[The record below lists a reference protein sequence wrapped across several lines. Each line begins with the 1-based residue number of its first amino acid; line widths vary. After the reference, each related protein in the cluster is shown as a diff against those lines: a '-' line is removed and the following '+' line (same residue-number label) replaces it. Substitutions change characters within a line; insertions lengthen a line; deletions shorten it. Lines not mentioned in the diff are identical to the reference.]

1 MNSIVL
7 ASVRPCAGKTTLAL
21 GTARNYKKKI
31 GYMKPFGDRLMYKKK
46 RLWDQDAATFTR
58 LFGLNDRVEDL
69 SIGFDQSKLS
79 YMFDEKTMG
88 KRVKESFERV
98 SKNKDFVF
106 LEAGHLFYGASV
118 HLDAFSLAEYTDSPM
133 VFVLS
138 GSGAEMLD
146 EMAFL
151 KKHVDCEKVKGVVFN
166 KVKSP
171 GRFKQEYGERLEELD
186 VKNLGVIP
194 HEERLE
200 TMSARFLADN
210 LFARVV
216 AGEKG
221 LDNEIDEMFIGALSA
236 SAALKNPLFKEK
248 NKLIITGGDR
258 SDMIVAAIQHDTSC
272 LILTNDILPP
282 ANIIAKA
289 DHHGVPLLS
298 VKGDTYTVAKKVEN
312 LQPAMSMDE
321 EKLGIVEKLVGKNVD
336 WKKLVD

>member
-1 MNSIVL
+1 MNSVVL

-21 GTARNYKKKI
+21 GIARNYKKKI

-58 LFGLNDRVEDL
+58 LFGLDDRVEDL

-79 YMFDEKTMG
+79 YMFDEKTLE
-88 KRVKESFERV
+88 KRMKESFERV
-98 SKNKDFVF
+98 SKGKDFMF

-118 HLDAFSLAEYTDSPM
+118 HLDAFSIAKYTDSPI
-133 VFVLS
+133 VFVLR

-146 EMAFL
+146 EIAFL
-151 KKHVDCEKVKGVVFN
+151 KKHVDCERIKGVVFN

-171 GRFKQEYGERLEELD
+171 GRFKQEYSERLKELG

-194 HEERLE
+194 HEKRLE
-200 TMSARFLADN
+200 TISARFLADN

-221 LDNEIDEMFIGALSA
+221 LDNQIDEMLIGAMSA
-236 SAALKNPLFKEK
+236 STALKNPLFKEK

-258 SDMIVAAIQHDTSC
+258 SDMVVAAIEHDTSC
-272 LILTNDILPP
+272 IILTNGILPP

-298 VKGDTYTVAKKVEN
+298 VKGDTYTVAKKVES
-312 LQPAMSMDE
+312 LQPAMSIDE
-321 EKLGIVEKLVGKNVD
+321 KKLKIVEKMVDKNVD
-336 WKKLVD
+336 WKKIVE